1 MIGIPMRRPTP
12 ILILACFGWGLLAS
26 AFAGFARETV
36 VPVHLLAPWGGATL
50 AAGSTAELEWTPGE
64 RFAELQEVQEWEAFL
79 SLDGG
84 ATYPVRIT
92 PHLDQ
97 DLRRIRFQVPPL
109 PARDVRILL
118 RFGDETRETA
128 VELPERFAIAA
139 APGLLPVLD
148 RTLPLAQPAY
158 VAGEPA
164 LPGHAGV
171 VAWVEGSRRGGG
183 LRQVVAAEA
192 PSLRS
197 RLAPPEAHGE
207 AAVLAAE
214 PTPPQSPGS
223 VPETGDSAPPAG
235 RRSALSRAG
244 TGPFLRHDILL
255 LIQRQNE

>member
-1 MIGIPMRRPTP
+1 MRRPIP
-12 ILILACFGWGLLAS
+12 ILPLACFVWGLLA
-26 AFAGFARETV
+26 FAVTGFARETSA
-36 VPVHLLAPWGGATL
+36 PVHLLAPWTGAAL

-64 RFAELQEVQEWEAFL
+64 RFAELPNVQEWEAFL

-109 PARDVRILL
+109 PARDARILL
-118 RFGDETRETA
+118 RFGNETREETA

-139 APGLLPVLD
+139 SPGLLPALGASF
-148 RTLPLAQPAY
+148 PLARSAFAP
-158 VAGEPA
+158 GEPA

-183 LRQVVAAEA
+183 LRQVVAAET
-192 PSLRS
+192 PSLRK
-197 RLAPPEAHGE
+197 RLAPSETHE
-207 AAVLAAE
+207 AAAMLATE
-214 PTPPQSPGS
+214 PSPSEAPGP
-223 VPETGDSAPPAG
+223 VPGNGAAAPPSG
-235 RRSALSRAG
+235 RRAALSRAG
-244 TGPFLRHDILL
+244 TGPAHFLDLLL

>member
-1 MIGIPMRRPTP
+1 MRRSTP
-12 ILILACFGWGLLAS
+12 ILTLACFIWGLLAF
-26 AFAGFARETV
+26 AFTGFARRRATRHSA
-36 VPVHLLAPWGGATL
+36 PVHLVAPWAGAAL

-109 PARDVRILL
+109 PARDARILL

-139 APGLLPVLD
+139 SPGALPALG
-148 RTLPLAQPAY
+148 TSFPLARSAFAP
-158 VAGEPA
+158 GEPA

-183 LRQVVAAEA
+183 LRQVVAAET
-192 PSLRS
+192 PSLQS
-197 RLAPPEAHGE
+197 RLAPPETHGE
-207 AAVLAAE
+207 AAMLAAE
-214 PTPPQSPGS
+214 PMPPESLGS
-223 VPETGDSAPPAG
+223 VPETGAAAPPAG
-235 RRSALSRAG
+235 RRAALSRAG
-244 TGPFLRHDILL
+244 TGPALFLDILL

>member
-1 MIGIPMRRPTP
+1 MRRPTP
-12 ILILACFGWGLLAS
+12 ILTLACFAWGLLAL
-26 AFAGFARETV
+26 AFTGFARETSA
-36 VPVHLLAPWGGATL
+36 PVHLVAPWAGATL

-64 RFAELQEVQEWEAFL
+64 RFAELQKVQEWEAFL

-109 PARDVRILL
+109 PARDARILL
-118 RFGDETRETA
+118 RFGDEARETA

-139 APGLLPVLD
+139 SPGLLPALGK
-148 RTLPLAQPAY
+148 TLPLARSAFAP
-158 VAGEPA
+158 GEPA

-192 PSLRS
+192 PGLRS
-197 RLAPPEAHGE
+197 RFAPPETHGE
-207 AAVLAAE
+207 AAVLASE
-214 PTPPQSPGS
+214 PTPPESPGS
-223 VPETGDSAPPAG
+223 VPETAAAPPAG
-235 RRSALSRAG
+235 RGAALSRAG
-244 TGPFLRHDILL
+244 TGPPLFHDILL
-255 LIQRQNE
+255 LIQRRNE

>member
-1 MIGIPMRRPTP
+1 MRRPTP
-12 ILILACFGWGLLAS
+12 FLALSCFLWGLLAF
-26 AFAGFARETV
+26 AFTGFARETSA
-36 VPVHLLAPWGGATL
+36 PAHLLAPWSGATL

-64 RFAELQEVQEWEAFL
+64 RFAELQQVQEWEAFL

-109 PARDVRILL
+109 PARDVRVLL

-139 APGLLPVLD
+139 SPGQLRALG
-148 RTLPLAQPAY
+148 RTLPLAQPAF
-158 VAGEPA
+158 APGEPA
-164 LPGHAGV
+164 LPGQSGV
-171 VAWVEGSRRGGG
+171 IAWVEGSRRGGG
-183 LRQVVAAEA
+183 LRQVVTAET
-192 PSLRS
+192 PGLRS
-197 RLAPPEAHGE
+197 RLAPLETHGE

-214 PTPPQSPGS
+214 PTPLESPGS
-223 VPETGDSAPPAG
+223 VPEARAAAPSAG
-235 RRSALSRAG
+235 RRTALSRAG
-244 TGPFLRHDILL
+244 TGPLFFLDILL

>member
-1 MIGIPMRRPTP
+1 MRRPTP
-12 ILILACFGWGLLAS
+12 ILTLACFAWGLLAF
-26 AFAGFARETV
+26 AFAGFARETSA
-36 VPVHLLAPWGGATL
+36 PVHLLAPSAGATL

-64 RFAELQEVQEWEAFL
+64 RFAELREVQEWEAFL

-139 APGLLPVLD
+139 SPGLLPALGK
-148 RTLPLAQPAY
+148 TLPLARPAF
-158 VAGEPA
+158 APGEPA

-192 PSLRS
+192 PSLGS
-197 RLAPPEAHGE
+197 RVAPPKTRDE

-214 PTPPQSPGS
+214 PTPPESPGS
-223 VPETGDSAPPAG
+223 VRETGAAAPPAS
-235 RRSALSRAG
+235 RRATLSRAG
-244 TGPFLRHDILL
+244 TGPALFLDILL
-255 LIQRQNE
+255 LIQRRNE

>member
-1 MIGIPMRRPTP
+1 MRRPTP
-12 ILILACFGWGLLAS
+12 ILTLACFVWGLLAF
-26 AFAGFARETV
+26 AFAGFARGTDA
-36 VPVHLLAPWGGATL
+36 PVHLVAPWAGATL
-50 AAGSTAELEWTPGE
+50 AAGSMAELEWTPGE
-64 RFAELQEVQEWEAFL
+64 RFAELRDVEEWEAFL

-139 APGLLPVLD
+139 SPGLLPAVG
-148 RTLPLAQPAY
+148 RTLPLARSAFAP
-158 VAGEPA
+158 GEPA

-192 PSLRS
+192 PGLRS
-197 RLAPPEAHGE
+197 RLAPPETHGE
-207 AAVLAAE
+207 AAVLASE
-214 PTPPQSPGS
+214 PTPHESLSS
-223 VPETGDSAPPAG
+223 VPEAGAAAPPAS
-235 RRSALSRAG
+235 RRAALSRAG
-244 TGPFLRHDILL
+244 TGPALFLDILL